1 MVMNNIS
8 GLSATIIKEGK
19 EVWKINRGLAH
30 RETNLA
36 VSDSVSFLLY
46 SATKLFTGIGIMQ
59 LWEEGLLELDDPVN
73 DYLPFEVIHP
83 DFPDTDITFR
93 MLMSHVGGVRDNWT
107 IINALMTF
115 GYDTPV
121 SLSDFCYRYFSEE
134 GSYYNPDKSFNNN
147 EPGTRWEETR
157 S

>member
-1 MVMNNIS
+1 
-8 GLSATIIKEGK
+8 
-19 EVWKINRGLAH
+19 
-30 RETNLA
+30 
-36 VSDSVSFLLY
+36 
-46 SATKLFTGIGIMQ
+46 MQ
-59 LWEEGLLELDDPVN
+59 LWEEDLLELDDPVN

-107 IINALMTF
+107 IISALMTF

-134 GSYYNPDKSFNNN
+134 WSYYNPDKSFNNAVGVFKLRRYLAWLSN
-147 EPGTRWEETR
+147 RINLRAGLCRIHKREYPGAIRDG
-157 S
+157 